1 MTLFF
6 QYKKT
11 MSCDRNL
18 EKHAGH
24 SFAPSLPYLGQQGTF
39 NRSGSIA
46 RVNRRGDDPACY
58 ASGQPERHGLGTCVR
73 DDVGPFR
80 VMVKSGFGG
89 VMRRIIIP
97 LCLAL
102 GACVPGSVSEMPSR
116 AATHEDSSMPAM
128 KMFAGTPPRPP
139 TRSNRDIERDFLEL
153 AFQLESGRALPYLSR
168 FNGPITIRV
177 TGAPPPTL
185 MPDLNRLVT
194 RLRTE
199 AGINVVAVRG
209 GEANITIEAVSRS
222 EIRRHLP
229 QAACFVVPNISS
241 LSEYSSAR
249 HTRATNWSL
258 LTERQRL
265 AVFLPNDSS
274 PQEVRDCLH
283 EEVAQAIGPLNDLYR
298 LPDSVFNDDNVHTV
312 LSSFDMLILRAYY
325 APELRSGMTRSEVA
339 ARLPGI
345 LSRLNP
351 EGDTIAPRNATSTPR
366 AWVRAIQTALGPG
379 ARPPERREAALE
391 ALRIAQAV
399 GWRDHR
405 LAFSHFALGRL
416 TQSTDPDFAHEQFRI
431 ADRIYRQ
438 TPGTD
443 LHRAYTASQ
452 LAAYAISEGR
462 GQDALALVEPH
473 LAVAESHENAAL
485 LATLMMLQAEAL
497 DQVGRVAEAH
507 AVRLDSLG
515 WARYGFGADW
525 AVRAKLREI
534 TTLNPI
540 RGSDG

>member
-1 MTLFF
+1 
-6 QYKKT
+6 
-11 MSCDRNL
+11 
-18 EKHAGH
+18 
-24 SFAPSLPYLGQQGTF
+24 
-39 NRSGSIA
+39 
-46 RVNRRGDDPACY
+46 
-58 ASGQPERHGLGTCVR
+58 
-73 DDVGPFR
+73 
-80 VMVKSGFGG
+80 
-89 VMRRIIIP
+89 MRRIIIP

-102 GACVPGSVSEMPSR
+102 GACVPNTASEMPSR
-116 AATHEDSSMPAM
+116 AATHEESAMPAM
-128 KMFAGTPPRPP
+128 KMFGSPQPMPPA
-139 TRSNRDIERDFLEL
+139 RSNRDIERDFLEL
-153 AFQLESGRALPYLSR
+153 AFQLESGRTLPYLSR
-168 FNGPITIRV
+168 FDGPITIRV
-177 TGAPPPTL
+177 TGSPPPTL
-185 MPDLNRLVT
+185 MPDLNRVVN

-199 AGINVVAVRG
+199 AGIDVMAVRG
-209 GEANITIEAVSRS
+209 GDANITVEAVSRS
-222 EIRRHLP
+222 DIRRHLP

-241 LSEYSSAR
+241 LAEYSKAR

-265 AVFLPNDSS
+265 AVFLPNDAS

-283 EEVAQAIGPLNDLYR
+283 EELAQAIGPLNDLYR

-312 LSSFDMLILRAYY
+312 LTGFDMLILRAYY
-325 APELRSGMTRSEVA
+325 APELRSGMTRAQVA

-351 EGDTIAPRNATSTPR
+351 IGDTIAPRNSTSTPR

-391 ALRIAQAV
+391 ALQIAQAV
-399 GWRDHR
+399 GWQDHR

-416 TQSTDPDFAHEQFRI
+416 SQSTDPDFAHDQFLI

-438 TPGTD
+438 SPGTD

-462 GQDALALVEPH
+462 GNDALKLVEPH
-473 LAVAESHENAAL
+473 LAVAKSHENAAL

-497 DQVGRVAEAH
+497 DQVGRVTEAH

-534 TTLNPI
+534 TMLNPI

>member
-1 MTLFF
+1 M
-6 QYKKT
+6 
-11 MSCDRNL
+11 
-18 EKHAGH
+18 
-24 SFAPSLPYLGQQGTF
+24 
-39 NRSGSIA
+39 
-46 RVNRRGDDPACY
+46 
-58 ASGQPERHGLGTCVR
+58 
-73 DDVGPFR
+73 
-80 VMVKSGFGG
+80 
-89 VMRRIIIP
+89 
-97 LCLAL
+97 
-102 GACVPGSVSEMPSR
+102 PGSVSDMPSR
-116 AATHEDSSMPAM
+116 AATHEESSMPAM
-128 KMFAGTPPRPP
+128 KMFAGSPPAPP
-139 TRSNRDIERDFLEL
+139 LRSNRDIERDFLEL
-153 AFQLESGRALPYLSR
+153 SFQLESGRALPYLSR
-168 FNGPITIRV
+168 FKGPITIRV
-177 TGAPPPTL
+177 TGSPPPTL
-185 MPDLNRLVT
+185 MPDLQRLVS
-194 RLRTE
+194 RLRSE
-199 AGINVVAVRG
+199 AGIDVTAVRG
-209 GEANITIEAVSRS
+209 GDANITIEAVPRS

-249 HTRATNWSL
+249 NTRATNWSL

-312 LSSFDMLILRAYY
+312 LSGFDMLILRAYY
-325 APELRSGMTRSEVA
+325 APELHSGMTRSEVA

-351 EGDTIAPRNATSTPR
+351 AGDAIAPRNVTSTPR
-366 AWVRAIQTALGPG
+366 VWVRAIQTALGPG
-379 ARPPERREAALE
+379 ARPAERREAALD
-391 ALRIAQAV
+391 ALRIAQDV
-399 GWRDHR
+399 GWHDHR

-462 GQDALALVEPH
+462 GHDAIGLIEPH
-473 LAVAESHENAAL
+473 LKTAESHENAAL

-534 TTLNPI
+534 TMLNPI